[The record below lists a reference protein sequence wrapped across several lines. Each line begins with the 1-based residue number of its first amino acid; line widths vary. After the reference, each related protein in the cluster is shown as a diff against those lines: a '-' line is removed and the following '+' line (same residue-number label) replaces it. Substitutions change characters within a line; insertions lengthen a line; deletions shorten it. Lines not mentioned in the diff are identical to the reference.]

1 MLASFAAL
9 LAQSGHS
16 DRTSALLPGHDA
28 GTARLRKLY
37 ARPRQL
43 SSYEFKNLPRMA
55 SNGEFL
61 PRSAACV
68 AIQMDS
74 GCLELHGNHGGLA
87 VGIQHRRGVSGA
99 GGDCAKQI
107 ASAMDR

>member
-1 MLASFAAL
+1 MTLAE
-9 LAQSGHS
+9 G
-16 DRTSALLPGHDA
+16 D
-28 GTARLRKLY
+28 LRKLC

-43 SSYEFKNLPRMA
+43 SSYEFRNLPRMA

-61 PRSAACV
+61 PRSAACL
-68 AIQMDS
+68 AIQMDP

-99 GGDCAKQI
+99 GGDCPEQI
-107 ASAMDR
+107 APAMDRRRDRKLANENSKARNREQ